1 MSSLVGVRFR
11 MWICNSL
18 PRQSLKL
25 VSCDTS
31 SLSLQP
37 EIFRRS
43 KTMISSDNDH
53 PEIRPRFW
61 KRQFLGPATTPQIIF
76 DVVFGIV
83 GPVLCFVFDPVVFRG
98 DFLGEP

>member
-1 MSSLVGVRFR
+1 
-11 MWICNSL
+11 
-18 PRQSLKL
+18 
-25 VSCDTS
+25 
-31 SLSLQP
+31 
-37 EIFRRS
+37 
-43 KTMISSDNDH
+43 MISSDNDH

-98 DFLGEP
+98 DFLSEPLYADYQLFAYLVSSIEISVLQPGSCLETDFLTAMD